1 MGLGAD
7 FTPEELASKFPPPP
21 DMATLHDRLRTGDV
35 VVWTASTELWHI
47 YKRGGKH
54 PANWNALR
62 RFGPVDARFDHHEPP
77 PHDQARGILYLA
89 TLLGTCLAEVFQAT
103 KIIDRGR
110 DQPWAVAHTARR
122 PVRLLDL
129 TGAWP
134 TRVGASMLINDGPRV
149 LSRAWSTGH
158 LRRISRRRR
167 APVRIVHVQHE
178 PCIALYERGADSLP
192 TRSRFNR
199 ALMEPVLLDALATV
213 DDEIGYDLV

>member
-1 MGLGAD
+1 MSLGAG

-21 DMATLHDRLRTGDV
+21 DIAILQDRLRTGDIV
-35 VVWTASTELWHI
+35 VRTASTELWHI

-54 PANWNALR
+54 PANWNAMR
-62 RFGPVDARFDHHEPP
+62 HFGPVDARFDHHEPP
-77 PHDQARGILYLA
+77 PHEQARGILYLA

-122 PVRLLDL
+122 AMRLLDL

-149 LSRAWSTGH
+149 LSRAWSTAIYAAYPDVDG
-158 LRRISRRRR
+158 LLYASSMYK
-167 APVRIVHVQHE
+167 HE

-192 TRSRFNR
+192 ARPRFNR
-199 ALMEPVLLDALATV
+199 ALMEPVLLNALATV
-213 DDEIGYDLV
+213 GDEIGYDLV